1 MVLIVSGDEGKE
13 TMSIGSKAC
22 PDCGRMFN
30 WLQRAVGEYKT
41 HRRKCAEAHGGKGHI
56 PYSTGCR
63 GCPAGC
69 YDRAEEGE
77 KDG

>member
-1 MVLIVSGDEGKE
+1 
-13 TMSIGSKAC
+13 MSIGSVSC
-22 PDCGRMFN
+22 PDCGQSFN

-41 HRRKCAEAHGGKGHI
+41 HRRKCSAAHGAKAHI

-69 YDRAEEGE
+69 YDRAEG
-77 KDG
+77 DGDTDSPPADRGVKPGTD